1 MADRIRLLGRR
12 IADSAS
18 TLADALVRDNRVLP
32 PVLAVLALF
41 VIAWVLAGAF
51 MGNEPDQ
58 QTVAHRA
65 DLAQTDLA
73 QSDGGSGSDPAPGV
87 ENRDVDSYAAYRSK
101 DPFREL
107 FSSESTT
114 PEGTTPDSTT
124 GGPRPGSGAGTG
136 NTTRDTDSDGLPDR
150 RERRTGTDPNNPDS
164 DADGT
169 LDGSDDDANG
179 DGRPDAGGTGAG
191 TGSGT
196 GTRAGSTPGSPGQP
210 GLGDDRNDDRG
221 GDRGDDRGDSRGDGL
236 LNSGGTLPL
245 P

>member
-1 MADRIRLLGRR
+1 VADRIRLLGRR
-12 IADSAS
+12 VADFGS

-51 MGNEPDQ
+51 MGDEPDQ
-58 QTVAHRA
+58 QTVAHKA
-65 DLAQTDLA
+65 DLARTDLA

-107 FSSESTT
+107 FSESTT
-114 PEGTTPDSTT
+114 PDGTTPESTT
-124 GGPRPGSGAGTG
+124 GGGRPGGGTGAG
-136 NTTRDTDSDGLPDR
+136 NTTRDTDADGLPDR
-150 RERRTGTDPNNPDS
+150 RERRAGTDPNNPDT

-169 LDGSDDDANG
+169 PDGSDDDADG
-179 DGRPDAGGTGAG
+179 DGRPDAGATGA
-191 TGSGT
+191 GSGT
-196 GTRAGSTPGSPGQP
+196 GTGAGSGAGSGTGSAPGGPGQP
-210 GLGDDRNDDRG
+210 GRG
-221 GDRGDDRGDSRGDGL
+221 GDRGDDRGDDDL
-236 LNSGGTLPL
+236 LNSGGTLPQ

>member
-12 IADSAS
+12 LADFGS
-18 TLADALVRDNRVLP
+18 TLADAFVRDNRVLP

-51 MGNEPDQ
+51 MGNETAQ
-58 QTVAHRA
+58 KTVAHKA
-65 DLAQTDLA
+65 DLA
-73 QSDGGSGSDPAPGV
+73 QSDLAQSDDGSGSDPAPGV

-107 FSSESTT
+107 FSPENTAPEGTT
-114 PEGTTPDSTT
+114 PEGTT
-124 GGPRPGSGAGTG
+124 GGGRPGGGTGAG
-136 NTTRDTDSDGLPDR
+136 NATRDTDADGLPDR
-150 RERRTGTDPNNPDS
+150 RERRAGTDPNNPDT

-169 LDGSDDDANG
+169 PDGSDNDANG
-179 DGRPDAGGTGAG
+179 DGRPDAGGTGPGSG

-196 GTRAGSTPGSPGQP
+196 GSGAGLGAGSGTGTTPGGSGQS
-210 GLGDDRNDDRG
+210 GRGGNRGNGDD
-221 GDRGDDRGDSRGDGL
+221 L